1 MGWQNLIV
9 GGVVLGAGVYLALSY
24 ARKRRSRTGC
34 SACLAAKEIKGVKKI
49 GSRERSDRR

>member
-34 SACLAAKEIKGVKKI
+34 SACLAAKEIKGGK
-49 GSRERSDRR
+49 GTASRLRSDQR